1 MSYVKVPS
9 FLLVNDIALSD
20 AENKTSGPL
29 NKGGIV
35 NLPLVRLLL
44 AIHQKSLEPSF
55 RQVIDSFFN

>member
-1 MSYVKVPS
+1 MSYVRVPS

-20 AENKTSGPL
+20 AESNTSGTL

>member
-1 MSYVKVPS
+1 MSYVRVPS

-44 AIHQKSLEPSF
+44 AIHQKSLKPSF